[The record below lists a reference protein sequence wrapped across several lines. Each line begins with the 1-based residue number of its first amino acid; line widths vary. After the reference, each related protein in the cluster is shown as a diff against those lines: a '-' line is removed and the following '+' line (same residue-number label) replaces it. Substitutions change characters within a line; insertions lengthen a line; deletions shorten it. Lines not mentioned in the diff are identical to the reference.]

1 MHEAKKILTKSLPCS
16 IRVGTLES
24 AMTKRANL
32 DRLLQT
38 YSVQYEKT
46 KARIRKIGFTCKG
59 SLGQRRLPCGTPN
72 CHCHSDPKK
81 LHGPYYQLSWKEKG
95 KTVSHYIPKQMVPL
109 YRQWNDNRRELLEI
123 IDEMESISRKAWDSI
138 RTQKPEVRRKKAG
151 KKTRKIR

>member
-1 MHEAKKILTKSLPCS
+1 
-16 IRVGTLES
+16 
-24 AMTKRANL
+24 MTKRANL